1 MQNVFM
7 AGKKKM
13 EPIVLLFSYIFTFSI
28 DFYMIV

>member
-1 MQNVFM
+1 MSLWLV
-7 AGKKKM
+7 KKM